1 MGSAR
6 VGRVAARLLGRG
18 ATAMLVGLGALLAVV
33 GATRPP
39 FDPMNARDATTFPRA
54 HGAHPSAALEWWY
67 VTGVLRDEKDY
78 RMGFQVT
85 FFRARVDDA
94 EGAARAG
101 TAPTDGGGS
110 GGGSSGAPSA
120 WRPGDL
126 FFAHYAI
133 SDLTSR
139 YYRFDERIGRTSV
152 AIAGADS
159 TDLRVWIRDW
169 SLTRLESGVF
179 QLHASGD
186 LGDLS
191 LELTPP
197 KRSPVAWG
205 KDYRSNKDPEG
216 RSFSRYHSYPRL
228 RVAGRFA
235 APGALP
241 RAVRGTAWYD
251 HEWSNG
257 ESDPE
262 LEGWDWFGL
271 RLRDGRS
278 LMLYRMR
285 DRYGETAH
293 LFGGIVERDG
303 RVRAFGKEH
312 VRMDPLR
319 TWVSA
324 RTQGRY
330 PVAWRIVIDPP
341 DEEPMEIE
349 VSAVLS
355 DQELDTKRSTRVSY
369 WEGYVEGSV
378 DEGDTKTKLEGYM
391 ELTGY
396 AGGGVP
402 GRTGTP
408 K

>member
-1 MGSAR
+1 VRRAR
-6 VGRVAARLLGRG
+6 GWGRSIT
-18 ATAMLVGLGALLAVV
+18 ATFLVLVVLLAAV
-33 GATRPP
+33 GASRAP

-54 HGAHPSAALEWWY
+54 HGAHPGSALEWWY
-67 VTGVLRDEKDY
+67 VTGVIRDDAGY

-85 FFRARVDDA
+85 FFRARIDDPTR
-94 EGAARAG
+94 AAQN
-101 TAPTDGGGS
+101 GS
-110 GGGSSGAPSA
+110 DPSA

-126 FFAHYAI
+126 LFAHYAI

-169 SLTRLESGVF
+169 SLTRLPSGVF
-179 QLHASGD
+179 RLHASSDQGD
-186 LGDLS
+186 LALDLA
-191 LELTPP
+191 PP
-197 KRSPVAWG
+197 KSAPVAWG
-205 KDYRSNKDPEG
+205 KEYRSNKDPEG
-216 RSFSRYHSYPRL
+216 HSFSRYHSYPRM
-228 RVAGRFA
+228 RVTGRFTS
-235 APGALP
+235 PGALP
-241 RAVRGTAWYD
+241 RPVRGTAWYD

-257 ESDPE
+257 ESDPD
-262 LEGWDWFGL
+262 LAGWDWFGL

-285 DRYGETAH
+285 DRFGVASH
-293 LFGGIVERDG
+293 LFGGVVEKDG
-303 RVRAFGKEH
+303 RVHPFGKDQ

-319 TWVSA
+319 TWVSP

-330 PVAWRIVIDPP
+330 PVAWRIVIDRPHDP
-341 DEEPMEIE
+341 RMEID

-355 DQELDTKRSTRVSY
+355 DQELDTARSTRVAY

-378 DEGDTKTKLEGYM
+378 DEGDVDTKLEGYM

-396 AGGGVP
+396 AGGGFP
-402 GRTGTP
+402 GGKAAPR
-408 K
+408 

>member
-1 MGSAR
+1 M
-6 VGRVAARLLGRG
+6 AA
-18 ATAMLVGLGALLAVV
+18 AVV
-33 GATRPP
+33 VACAAASRPP

-54 HGAHPSAALEWWY
+54 HGAHPGSALEWWY
-67 VTGVLRDEKDY
+67 VTGILRDEKDY

-85 FFRARVDDA
+85 FFRARIDDSP
-94 EGAARAG
+94 RAG
-101 TAPTDGGGS
+101 
-110 GGGSSGAPSA
+110 SS

-126 FFAHYAI
+126 YFAHYAI

-139 YYRFDERIGRTSV
+139 YYRFDERVGRTSV
-152 AIAGADS
+152 ALAGADS

-169 SLTRLESGVF
+169 SLTRLEDGVF
-179 QLHASGD
+179 RLHASGD

-191 LELTPP
+191 LDLTPP
-197 KRSPVAWG
+197 RPAPVAWG

-216 RSFSRYHSYPRL
+216 RSFSRYHTHPRM
-228 RVAGRFA
+228 RVTGRYA

-241 RAVRGTAWYD
+241 RPVRGTAWYD

-257 ESDPE
+257 EYDPE

-271 RLRDGRS
+271 RFRDGRS

-285 DRYGETAH
+285 DRYEETAH
-293 LFGGIVERDG
+293 LFGGVVEKDG
-303 RVRAFGKEH
+303 RVRSFGKDQ

-319 TWVSA
+319 TWVSPRSQA
-324 RTQGRY
+324 RY
-330 PVAWRIVIDPP
+330 PVAWRIVIDRPG
-341 DEEPMEIE
+341 EEPLELD
-349 VSAVLS
+349 VSAALS
-355 DQELDTKRSTRVSY
+355 DQELDTARSTRVAY
-369 WEGYVEGSV
+369 WEGYVEGAAE
-378 DEGDTKTKLEGYM
+378 EGDTKTKVEGYM

-408 K
+408 R

>member
-1 MGSAR
+1 MRGAVR
-6 VGRVAARLLGRG
+6 GVAA
-18 ATAMLVGLGALLAVV
+18 MLLASLLILPIA
-33 GATRPP
+33 GASRAP
-39 FDPMNARDATTFPRA
+39 FDPMNARDATRFPRA
-54 HGAHPSAALEWWY
+54 HGAHLGAALEWWY
-67 VTGVLRDEKDY
+67 VTGVLRDEKGY

-85 FFRARVDDA
+85 FFRARLDDPVAAARIAAAAGVDA
-94 EGAARAG
+94 GAAS
-101 TAPTDGGGS
+101 DGG
-110 GGGSSGAPSA
+110 PSA

-159 TDLRVWIRDW
+159 TDLHVWIRDW
-169 SLTRLESGVF
+169 SLTRLESGLF

-186 LGDLS
+186 LGDLE
-191 LELTPP
+191 LTLTPP
-197 KRSPVAWG
+197 RGAPVAWG

-216 RSFSRYHSYPRL
+216 RSFSRYHTYPRM
-228 RVAGRFA
+228 RATGRFT

-241 RAVRGTAWYD
+241 RPVRGTAWYD
-251 HEWSNG
+251 HEWSSG
-257 ESDPE
+257 EYDPD

-278 LMLYRMR
+278 IMLYRMR
-285 DRYGETAH
+285 DRYDGTAH
-293 LFGGIVERDG
+293 LFGGIVEKDG
-303 RVRAFGKEH
+303 RVDTFGKDQ

-319 TWVSA
+319 TWAST
-324 RTQGRY
+324 RSQGRY
-330 PVAWRIVIDPP
+330 PVAWRIVIDRPG
-341 DEEPMEIE
+341 EEPMEID

-355 DQELDTKRSTRVSY
+355 DQELDTKRSTRVAY
-369 WEGYVEGSV
+369 WEGYVEGTA

-402 GRTGTP
+402 GRTGAP

>member
-1 MGSAR
+1 MGSVLAR
-6 VGRVAARLLGRG
+6 GIQTILLG
-18 ATAMLVGLGALLAVV
+18 AALLLAIV
-33 GATRPP
+33 GATRAPV
-39 FDPMNARDATTFPRA
+39 DPMNTRDATRFPRA
-54 HGAHPSAALEWWY
+54 HGAHPGSTLEWWY
-67 VTGVLRDEKDY
+67 VTGVLRDEKGY

-85 FFRARVDDA
+85 FFRARVGDPETA
-94 EGAARAG
+94 ASAGAAGDAAAA
-101 TAPTDGGGS
+101 T
-110 GGGSSGAPSA
+110 GASA

-126 FFAHYAI
+126 YFAHYAI

-186 LGDLS
+186 LGDLF
-191 LELTPP
+191 LDLTPP
-197 KRSPVAWG
+197 RSSPVAWG
-205 KDYRSNKDPEG
+205 KDYRSDKDPEG
-216 RSFSRYHSYPRL
+216 RSFSRYHTYPRM
-228 RVAGRFA
+228 RAAGRYA

-241 RAVRGTAWYD
+241 RPVRGTAWYD
-251 HEWSNG
+251 HEWTNG
-257 ESDPE
+257 EYDPE

-271 RLRDGRS
+271 RFRDGRS

-285 DRYGETAH
+285 DRHGETAH
-293 LFGGIVERDG
+293 LFGGVVESDG
-303 RVRAFGKEH
+303 RVRTFSRDQ

-319 TWVSA
+319 TWVSTRSQA
-324 RTQGRY
+324 RY
-330 PVAWRIVIDPP
+330 PVAWRIVIDRPG
-341 DEEPMEIE
+341 EEPLEID

-355 DQELDTKRSTRVSY
+355 DQELDTKRSTRVAY
-369 WEGYVEGSV
+369 WEGYVEGMA
-378 DEGDTKTKLEGYM
+378 DEGDTETKLEGYM

-402 GRTGTP
+402 GRTGP
-408 K
+408 PR